1 MDGQQIQ
8 VSDEEPKVPREEP
21 RRRRRKKAITSSSCT
36 SMDQVTVEFV
46 LPTAARGGN
55 GPDTLL
61 LEVAGNWTVEQV
73 IYWFNLNSAGYTG
86 CKKKWSSFYSVVLQ
100 VKAQVWLKAVT
111 LNLCPDF
118 YQRFSPDHCILLYQ
132 KKGNVCEIY
141 DKHQVFQTLDCIR
154 YWRGTNQ

>member
-8 VSDEEPKVPREEP
+8 VSDEEPKVLREEP

-36 SMDQVTVEFV
+36 SMDHVTVEFV

-73 IYWFNLNSAGYTG
+73 IYWFILNTGGDTG
-86 CKKKWSSFYSVVLQ
+86 CKDGPHF
-100 VKAQVWLKAVT
+100 
-111 LNLCPDF
+111 
-118 YQRFSPDHCILLYQ
+118 ILLS
-132 KKGNVCEIY
+132 
-141 DKHQVFQTLDCIR
+141 R
-154 YWRGTNQ
+154 R